1 MPNWCDNEINFYTN
15 SKEEM
20 DQLISFLKGQLVVQD
35 TMSGEHSYEEV
46 EFCFNAI
53 LPQPKDI
60 GEGWYEW
67 RLNNWGTKWE
77 PGIESFARVSDEWLA
92 VALTPAWSPPEGIY
106 EAIAGEFA
114 DVDIDWF
121 YKESGCRIAG
131 WLGG

>member
-77 PGIESFARVSDEWLA
+77 PGIESFDRVSDEWLA
-92 VALTPAWSPPEGIY
+92 VELTTARSPPEGIY